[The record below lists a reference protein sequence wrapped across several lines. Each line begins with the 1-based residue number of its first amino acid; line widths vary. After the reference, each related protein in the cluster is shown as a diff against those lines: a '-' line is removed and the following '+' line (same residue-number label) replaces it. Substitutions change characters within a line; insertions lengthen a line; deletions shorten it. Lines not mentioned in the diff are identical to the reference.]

1 MSSAK
6 RTANYNFCT
15 YSCINPFLYQYQI
28 QRKVG
33 LLPLHMVCKI
43 NIVDQRRI
51 LFYNKFVQ
59 PRWPYDMR
67 PSARAEKYIRDAG
80 P

>member
-1 MSSAK
+1 MKFGSLGPKCPTWLVASNSSYLLAVYPIVSDESVPK
-6 RTANYNFCT
+6 C
-15 YSCINPFLYQYQI
+15 SCKNESKQE
-28 QRKVG
+28 
-33 LLPLHMVCKI
+33 
-43 NIVDQRRI
+43 
-51 LFYNKFVQ
+51 FVR

>member
-1 MSSAK
+1 MTKLTDIHLVYTKKIYPLEKNDDKTTITPLSTDYKNSKITK
-6 RTANYNFCT
+6 RK
-15 YSCINPFLYQYQI
+15 LKQE
-28 QRKVG
+28 
-33 LLPLHMVCKI
+33 
-43 NIVDQRRI
+43 
-51 LFYNKFVQ
+51 FVR